1 MSLYKAYMEMST
13 EEQVCIDMTKKEQAA
28 MFAAYDYGINEI
40 DQSDIKLIQS
50 IIDKIK
56 EAVWPDE

>member
-1 MSLYKAYMEMST
+1 MEMST